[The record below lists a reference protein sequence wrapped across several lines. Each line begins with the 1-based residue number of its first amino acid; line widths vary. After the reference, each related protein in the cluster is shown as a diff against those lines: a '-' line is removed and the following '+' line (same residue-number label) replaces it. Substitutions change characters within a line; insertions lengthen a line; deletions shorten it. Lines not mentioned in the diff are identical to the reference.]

1 MDSTMQH
8 NESSAQPDYSGET
21 LDRLRMRRAIVAVKL
36 ELQKETLRK
45 KYNDAI
51 VSPMTSG
58 IWGIFAGKESGKSPI
73 VRYVPIMLKS
83 MKVMLRLWA
92 LFGKRRKQ

>member
-1 MDSTMQH
+1 MDDTMQH
-8 NESSAQPDYSGET
+8 NESAQPEYRGET

-58 IWGIFAGKESGKSPI
+58 IWGIFAGKESDKSPI